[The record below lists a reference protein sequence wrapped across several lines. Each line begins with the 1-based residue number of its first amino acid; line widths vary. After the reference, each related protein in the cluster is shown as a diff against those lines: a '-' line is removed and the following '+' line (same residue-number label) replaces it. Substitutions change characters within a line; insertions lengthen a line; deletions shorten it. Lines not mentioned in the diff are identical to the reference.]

1 MSVFQR
7 TMLLLF
13 YNTLVRLSGVIRCR
27 RVHAHDF
34 MRDVH
39 RGIHKAK
46 KLAPARDMS
55 RYDQPAGS
63 FALTSSRSQTSPTP
77 WTEVQWTVSGAY
89 SGVTHND
96 IVIVCVCR

>member
-13 YNTLVRLSGVIRCR
+13 YDTLVRLSGVIRCR

-55 RYDQPAGS
+55 RYDQP
-63 FALTSSRSQTSPTP
+63 
-77 WTEVQWTVSGAY
+77 VQWTVSGAY

>member
-1 MSVFQR
+1 M
-7 TMLLLF
+7 LLF

-55 RYDQPAGS
+55 RYDQP
-63 FALTSSRSQTSPTP
+63 
-77 WTEVQWTVSGAY
+77 VQWTVSGAY

>member
-13 YNTLVRLSGVIRCR
+13 YDTLVRLSGVIRCR

-34 MRDVH
+34 MWDVH
-39 RGIHKAK
+39 RWIHKAK

-55 RYDQPAGS
+55 HYDQPAGS
-63 FALTSSRSQTSPTP
+63 FALTSSRSHTSP

>member
-1 MSVFQR
+1 M
-7 TMLLLF
+7 LLF

-55 RYDQPAGS
+55 HYDQP
-63 FALTSSRSQTSPTP
+63 
-77 WTEVQWTVSGAY
+77 VQWTVSGAY

>member
-55 RYDQPAGS
+55 RYDQP
-63 FALTSSRSQTSPTP
+63 
-77 WTEVQWTVSGAY
+77 VQWTVSGAY